1 MKKVI
6 LIAVAVLG
14 ALTVSSCRKE
24 TEKIIE
30 RVEVQKGNQI
40 LSGMGAPS
48 ENLGNIGD
56 YYLDLSNT
64 NLYGAKT
71 AQGWGTPISLKGIQ
85 GDKGDTGVKGDKGDT
100 GAKGDKGDTGA
111 KGDKGDT
118 GAKGDKGDTGAKGDK
133 GDTGAKGDKG
143 DTGAKGDKGDAGAKG
158 DKGDTGAKGDKGDA
172 GTKGNGQNVGQKG
185 DKGEQGVAGKD
196 GTKIYAGVGAPTN
209 IGKAGDWYID
219 TLNKRLY
226 GPKLEG
232 TWGTSYIELGST
244 LPSVPI
250 RTTDYE
256 LSADKKTL
264 LKWKNERT
272 TYIDMNSN
280 EELKEVKY
288 IDKNAFSL
296 FARNLISIVLG
307 DKIERIGKNAF
318 AGCEKI
324 ISVTLPNTLY
334 TIEERAFF
342 GCKSL
347 QKINLPNNLKKIE
360 DEAFLLCEDLMS
372 ITIPNGL
379 TYIGSA
385 FQNSAITSITVPN
398 NVTKISLIDCVHLK
412 SATLPNT
419 ITEFRAT
426 RCSSLVSFI
435 IPNSTD
441 KILDSAF
448 EDCFS
453 LKSVVFHKNV
463 KSIEKNAF
471 YGCNSLTSITLPP
484 SITKI
489 IGRSFVNCEKLET
502 ITFEG
507 TNPPILR
514 DYPFDTRYL
523 KNIYVPEGSEE
534 KYKKAEGW
542 SDYINFIKV
551 KD

>member
-1 MKKVI
+1 M
-6 LIAVAVLG
+6 
-14 ALTVSSCRKE
+14 
-24 TEKIIE
+24 
-30 RVEVQKGNQI
+30 
-40 LSGMGAPS
+40 
-48 ENLGNIGD
+48 
-56 YYLDLSNT
+56 
-64 NLYGAKT
+64 
-71 AQGWGTPISLKGIQ
+71 
-85 GDKGDTGVKGDKGDT
+85 
-100 GAKGDKGDTGA
+100 
-111 KGDKGDT
+111 
-118 GAKGDKGDTGAKGDK
+118 
-133 GDTGAKGDKG
+133 
-143 DTGAKGDKGDAGAKG
+143 
-158 DKGDTGAKGDKGDA
+158 
-172 GTKGNGQNVGQKG
+172 
-185 DKGEQGVAGKD
+185 
-196 GTKIYAGVGAPTN
+196 
-209 IGKAGDWYID
+209 
-219 TLNKRLY
+219 
-226 GPKLEG
+226 
-232 TWGTSYIELGST
+232 
-244 LPSVPI
+244 
-250 RTTDYE
+250 
-256 LSADKKTL
+256 
-264 LKWKNERT
+264 
-272 TYIDMNSN
+272 
-280 EELKEVKY
+280 
-288 IDKNAFSL
+288 
-296 FARNLISIVLG
+296 
-307 DKIERIGKNAF
+307 
-318 AGCEKI
+318 
-324 ISVTLPNTLY
+324 
-334 TIEERAFF
+334 
-342 GCKSL
+342 